1 MAGPISMQAR
11 HEVVAPLAERYRSAS
26 GLEKSRLLDEIV
38 NLTGWHRKHAIRALK
53 VAVCCDA
60 RANHATHRPRRR

>member
-1 MAGPISMQAR
+1 MQAR